1 MRVLRLTGLLAVCC
15 VAVSVWA
22 EGFLGQLSPEQ
33 KQRLGLD
40 QLTPAQRAELD
51 AAIESYRRTGEVA
64 AARMAAEAA
73 VAEYRKQ
80 EEPGVISRALEVFKR
95 NAEDRPAA
103 EAERVTAVLQGKF
116 TGWSGNTL
124 FRLDNG
130 QVWRQAST
138 DNYYSKAREGVPV
151 VLYKSASGYWRLR
164 VLDDEGAWV
173 TVRRV
178 Q

>member
-124 FRLDNG
+124 FRLDNCKPRMVTG
-130 QVWRQAST
+130 WTTRCSVYSLASAFRQ
-138 DNYYSKAREGVPV
+138 
-151 VLYKSASGYWRLR
+151 RLSR
-164 VLDDEGAWV
+164 SPSSS
-173 TVRRV
+173 
-178 Q
+178 